1 MTGLRYKDTLTT
13 GEVTVASHYGP
24 RAIES
29 ALPSE
34 FVQSQGTYTICVP
47 FNAAG
52 PHALLALDN
61 ASVLL
66 PDLSNIISVR
76 MSTNESFDDVVGTYV
91 IGTATIDGVDADA
104 DGLITVIAPATQGT
118 VIIGGGADVGTTLE
132 ATNPGTQ
139 WQVTVT
145 PISSTAVV
153 GSANVYV
160 TYSRGINDRAPN
172 FDA

>member
-66 PDLSNIISVR
+66 PDFSNIISVR
-76 MSTNESFDDVVGTYV
+76 MSTNESFDDLGGTYD
-91 IGTATIDGVDADA
+91 IGTATIDGVDTVAT
-104 DGLITVIAPATQGT
+104 GLIVAGVPGAQGT
-118 VIIGGGADVGTTLE
+118 VVTGGGADVGTTLE
-132 ATNPGTQ
+132 ATTPGTA

-145 PISSTAVV
+145 PNTTTAVV

-160 TYSRGINDRAPN
+160 TYSRGINDRADN